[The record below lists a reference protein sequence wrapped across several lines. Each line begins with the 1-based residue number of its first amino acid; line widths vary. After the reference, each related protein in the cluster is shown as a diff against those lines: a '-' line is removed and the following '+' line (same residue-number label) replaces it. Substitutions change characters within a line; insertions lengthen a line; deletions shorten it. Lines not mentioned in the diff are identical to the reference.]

1 MAGLRSSSA
10 STALVPVRASELIV
24 RQPSPWPIYN
34 DMGDLLLA
42 RGSMIDTQGQL
53 DGLLEHGL
61 FRNEKW
67 GDEPDTDSVPLPKSL
82 DVLQKRRRSKGLRP
96 PAPSRGQESIVGM
109 DEVRWQ
115 IGDAVTLQIKEAPE
129 LRYNISLI
137 GSLAGKSVLVSAP
150 VKDGKYIHLRDGQ
163 VVVVRALSGRRAY
176 AFATTVLKY
185 QNLPYPYL
193 HLTCP
198 REIRCTVIRQDAR
211 VEVDLDAFLTIGTA
225 PPAKISLLD
234 ISVGGVSGIG
244 NFLGSGKD
252 ATGRLRFIVNVAGE
266 ERGLDLDV
274 VLRMVE
280 ADADP
285 HYAKYGLEFVDVS
298 ARDRVILSAFV
309 YQTVSETD

>member
-10 STALVPVRASELIV
+10 STALVPVRASELV
-24 RQPSPWPIYN
+24 VGQPSPWPIYN

-115 IGDAVTLQIKEAPE
+115 IGDAVTLQLKEAPE
-129 LRYNISLI
+129 QRYNISLI

-163 VVVVRALSGRRAY
+163 VVIVRALSGRRAY
-176 AFATTVLKY
+176 AFATSVLKY

-193 HLTCP
+193 HLACP

-211 VEVDLDAFLTIGTA
+211 VEVDLDAFLTVGTA
-225 PPAKISLLD
+225 PPAKISLMD

>member
-10 STALVPVRASELIV
+10 STALVPVRASELV
-24 RQPSPWPIYN
+24 VGQPSPWPIYN

-115 IGDAVTLQIKEAPE
+115 IGDAVTLQLKEAPE

-137 GSLAGKSVLVSAP
+137 GSLVGKSMLVSPP

-176 AFATTVLKY
+176 AFATSVLKY

-193 HLTCP
+193 HLACP

-244 NFLGSGKD
+244 TFLGSGKD
-252 ATGRLRFIVNVAGE
+252 ASGRLRFIVNVAGE

-309 YQTVSETD
+309 YQTASETD